1 LAFTIGSTQIRPES
15 AILTFQS
22 NIDTLFSM
30 KWLSCLLAA
39 CCLTAAAQVKTDKV
53 CPPPK
58 DWAGLNVFGSDDAEI
73 AAPAPNEERVVLL
86 GDDVMAN
93 ATFHQRGYINRA
105 IAGQTTPQML
115 VRFRQDVIALHPKVV
130 VIEGGLNDIGGV
142 AGPGTE
148 GTITDNLA
156 SMADLAQ
163 AHDIRVVIASLSPV
177 CDCVTNQTGRRSV
190 GRIAAIN
197 HGLQDFARDTGSA
210 YLNYYTALVEP
221 RTRQMKKEFTTDGF
235 LPNAAGYA
243 VITPLVE
250 KAVAEALAAK
260 APEGKLK

>member
-1 LAFTIGSTQIRPES
+1 
-15 AILTFQS
+15 
-22 NIDTLFSM
+22 M
-30 KWLSCLLAA
+30 KWLSCLMAL
-39 CCLTAAAQVKTDKV
+39 CCLASAQVKTDKG
-53 CPPPK
+53 CTPPT

-73 AAPAPNEERVVLL
+73 RPPSPNEQRVVLL

-93 ATFHQRGYINRA
+93 ATFHNRSYINRG

-115 VRFRQDVIALHPKVV
+115 VRFRQDVIALNPKVV

-148 GTITDNLA
+148 GTITENLA
-156 SMADLAQ
+156 SMMDLAK

-197 HGLQDFARDTGSA
+197 HGLQDFARQKGA
-210 YLNYYTALVEP
+210 VYLNYYTPLVEA
-221 RTRQMKKEFTTDGF
+221 RTRQMKKEFTNDGF
-235 LPNAAGYA
+235 LPNATGYA

-250 KAVAEALAAK
+250 KAVAEALGAK
-260 APEGKLK
+260 APEGQLK